1 MPAAST
7 GHYVRRNESTRL
19 PRRHVILDTEAV
31 AAPAP
36 KGEVQTWRC
45 GVAAFAE
52 LRASG
57 EWSTSVRTFGD
68 PGTLWSLVDSFTHKD
83 GRTVLWAH
91 NLSYDL
97 RTARTLPALHGLGW
111 DLEDIR
117 LSRQGTWARWKRD
130 KRTLVAV
137 DTFAI
142 WPVSLETLGAAL
154 GLGKPPL
161 PAGDNLEEWVA
172 RCEADVWILTEAVL
186 PYLDWLRAADM
197 GTWQMTGAGQA
208 YAAFRH
214 KFLSHDILVAD
225 DMGAREA
232 ERRAMWTG
240 RAEAWRYGSNERE
253 RVYDYDWQ
261 CSYARIARDCELPV
275 RQTSVSRGLAL
286 PYLLRL
292 ASRQAILAE
301 VEVTTDVPVA
311 PTEMDGR
318 IIWPVGTFS
327 TVLWDP
333 ELRLLQE
340 VGAKVRVGRIWLYR
354 KQPVLKEWA
363 SWILRE
369 LAHPASDLPPWRRLV
384 LKHWSRALIGR
395 FAMQYTTWEP
405 FATSEQDDIG
415 LWSGHDVD
423 TGDLFELMQVGTEV
437 RQRSGT
443 TEGRDSVP
451 AITGYVMSEA
461 RRRLWTA
468 AQLVGEGDVYYMDT
482 DSLLVNRAGHERLAK
497 LQDHP
502 DLDGLRLKRRYT
514 GWQIAGPRKL
524 ILGDEQRIAGVP
536 KRATQTGP
544 WRFEGEVWR
553 GLSESIR
560 VGELD
565 SVRVTSRTFRVL
577 QEDTRRV
584 RRPDG
589 RTVPVRV
596 EGES

>member
-1 MPAAST
+1 
-7 GHYVRRNESTRL
+7 
-19 PRRHVILDTEAV
+19 
-31 AAPAP
+31 
-36 KGEVQTWRC
+36 
-45 GVAAFAE
+45 
-52 LRASG
+52 
-57 EWSTSVRTFGD
+57 
-68 PGTLWSLVDSFTHKD
+68 
-83 GRTVLWAH
+83 
-91 NLSYDL
+91 
-97 RTARTLPALHGLGW
+97 
-111 DLEDIR
+111 
-117 LSRQGTWARWKRD
+117 
-130 KRTLVAV
+130 
-137 DTFAI
+137 
-142 WPVSLETLGAAL
+142 
-154 GLGKPPL
+154 
-161 PAGDNLEEWVA
+161 
-172 RCEADVWILTEAVL
+172 
-186 PYLDWLRAADM
+186 
-197 GTWQMTGAGQA
+197 
-208 YAAFRH
+208 
-214 KFLSHDILVAD
+214 
-225 DMGAREA
+225 
-232 ERRAMWTG
+232 MWTG

-253 RVYDYDWQ
+253 RVYDYDWH

-275 RQTSVSRGLAL
+275 RQTSISRGLAL
-286 PYLLRL
+286 PYLLKL
-292 ASRQAILAE
+292 AKRQAILAE
-301 VEVTTDVPVA
+301 VEVTTNVPVV
-311 PTEMDGR
+311 PTEQDSR
-318 IIWPVGTFS
+318 ILWPVGTFH
-327 TVLWDP
+327 TTLWDP
-333 ELRLLQE
+333 ELALLAE
-340 VGAKVRVGRIWLYR
+340 SGARVRVGRVWLYR
-354 KQPVLKEWA
+354 KCPVLHEWA
-363 SWILRE
+363 RWILARLDDPVE
-369 LAHPASDLPPWRRLV
+369 LVPPWLRLI

-437 RQRSGT
+437 RQRSGA

-468 AQLVGEGDVYYMDT
+468 AQLVGPEDVYYMDT

-514 GWQIAGPRKL
+514 GWRIAGPRKL

-565 SVRVTSRTFRVL
+565 AVRVTSRTFRVL